1 MPSQSKN
8 YNLLYF
14 NNKADNKRQQTITVD
29 YKRLFTDFVLT
40 RVVTLHRQTMV
51 RQAHQPT
58 MWRHNKSNLLLF
70 TKHTHHEYNEKL
82 GHLDWPP
89 GCRT

>member
-14 NNKADNKRQQTITVD
+14 SNKADNKRQQTITVD

-40 RVVTLHRQTMV
+40 RVVTLHRQTN
-51 RQAHQPT
+51 QGATQQIKLIT
-58 MWRHNKSNLLLF
+58 IYK
-70 TKHTHHEYNEKL
+70 THTS
-82 GHLDWPP
+82 
-89 GCRT
+89 